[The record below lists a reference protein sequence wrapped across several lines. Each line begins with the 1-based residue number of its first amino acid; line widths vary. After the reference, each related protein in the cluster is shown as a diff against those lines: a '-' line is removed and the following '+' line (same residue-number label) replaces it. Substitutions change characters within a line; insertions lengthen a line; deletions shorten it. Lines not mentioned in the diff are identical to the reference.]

1 MVAPI
6 LPPEVARRV
15 AGGGDR
21 IAIGTPG
28 SRTSYDPPRMG
39 RRSINALMEGLKV
52 IPPPGV
58 GLQGGGIF
66 FVSGGRT
73 RLSKHSEV
81 EEGNGVF
88 QPVLLVLDGWH
99 LPGGYTGRNADV
111 PFSNAR
117 RESPCGLRRVGGG

>member
-1 MVAPI
+1 
-6 LPPEVARRV
+6 
-15 AGGGDR
+15 
-21 IAIGTPG
+21 
-28 SRTSYDPPRMG
+28 MG

-58 GLQGGGIF
+58 GLPGGGIF

-117 RESPCGLRRVGGG
+117 RESPCGLRRVGGGVIRMFCGLGKVCLQEVAKDVFGGD